1 MSGPKKSKTRPLR
14 PPFLVTVAALAG
26 ALVPGCGGAETSD
39 ATGPDGAANCP
50 ATEPANG
57 SSCATAG
64 QVCEYPFCASL
75 STQVK
80 CVDGKWTQQ
89 TFGSCNT
96 PPPVSQCP
104 LGEPEAGTDCFAHTP
119 PACSYPRICC
129 GVDVG
134 INYYGCSVTG
144 KGWRTDSNGNDPGE
158 CGPCSVDASSR
169 VPTPPD
175 GGSG

>member
-64 QVCEYPFCASL
+64 QVCEYPCCGSL
-75 STQVK
+75 SMQVK
-80 CVDGKWTQQ
+80 CVDGKWTVQ
-89 TFGSCNT
+89 TVGSC
-96 PPPVSQCP
+96 
-104 LGEPEAGTDCFAHTP
+104 H
-119 PACSYPRICC
+119 PA
-129 GVDVG
+129 
-134 INYYGCSVTG
+134 
-144 KGWRTDSNGNDPGE
+144 
-158 CGPCSVDASSR
+158 
-169 VPTPPD
+169 PTPPYRPL
-175 GGSG
+175 GAPEAATAFV